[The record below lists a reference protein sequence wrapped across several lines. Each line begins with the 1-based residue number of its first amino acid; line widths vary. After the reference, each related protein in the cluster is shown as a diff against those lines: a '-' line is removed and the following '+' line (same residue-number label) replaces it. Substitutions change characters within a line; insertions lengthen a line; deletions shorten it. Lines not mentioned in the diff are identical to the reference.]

1 MRQVAEAG
9 RIRQLMGALGANAEQ
24 DARIY
29 FTGGATAV
37 LIGWRAT
44 TIDVDLKIVPETD
57 QLLQIIPPLK
67 ERLSINV
74 ELASPADFIPELP
87 GWEDRSVSIAREGRV
102 SFYHYDFYAQALAKI
117 ERGHT
122 QDRDDVQQM
131 FHRGLIEPA
140 IVRRYFEAIEPRLF
154 RYPAI
159 DPPSFRQALDEM
171 LGEVQG

>member
-1 MRQVAEAG
+1 MREVADAG
-9 RIRQLMGALGANAEQ
+9 HIRRLMDALGANAEQ

-57 QLLQIIPPLK
+57 QLLQAIPPLK

-87 GWEDRSVSIAREGRV
+87 GWKDRSIYLAQGGRI
-102 SFYHYDFYAQALAKI
+102 SFYHYDLYAQALAKI

-122 QDRDDVQQM
+122 QDRDDVQHM
-131 FHRGLIEPA
+131 LRRGLIEPA
-140 IVRRYFEAIEPRLF
+140 SIRRYFELIEPLLF

-159 DPPSFRQALDEM
+159 DPPSFRQALDDM
-171 LGEVQG
+171 LGEATG

>member
-1 MRQVAEAG
+1 MRQVADASH
-9 RIRQLMGALGANAEQ
+9 IRQLMSALGSKAEQ
-24 DARIY
+24 DTRIY

-37 LIGWRAT
+37 LMGWRAT
-44 TIDVDLKIVPETD
+44 TIDVDLKVVPETD
-57 QLLQIIPPLK
+57 QLLQTIPSLK
-67 ERLSINV
+67 EQLAINV

-87 GWEDRSVSIAREGRV
+87 GWDARSIYIARAGAL

-122 QDRDDVQQM
+122 QDRDDVRQM
-131 FHRGLIEPA
+131 LRRSLIEPA
-140 IVRRYFEAIEPRLF
+140 IVRRYFDEIEPLLY

-171 LGEVQG
+171 LSEAKA

>member
-1 MRQVAEAG
+1 MREVADAG
-9 RIRQLMGALGANAEQ
+9 RIRRLMEALGATAEQ
-24 DARIY
+24 DTRIY

-57 QLLQIIPPLK
+57 RMLQAIPPLK
-67 ERLSINV
+67 EQLSLNV

-87 GWEDRSVSIAREGRV
+87 GWEARSVYIAQEARV
-102 SFYHYDFYAQALAKI
+102 VFYHYDLYAQALSKI

-122 QDRDDVQQM
+122 QDLDDVQHM
-131 FHRGLIEPA
+131 LRRRLIEPA
-140 IVRRYFEAIEPRLF
+140 TIHRYFEMIEPVLF
-154 RYPAI
+154 RYPAL

-171 LGEVQG
+171 LGDADG